1 MIDWV
6 FGSGEA
12 YLSTSRDIGDSVITC
27 EILRKEHEEFEL
39 NARVSLPL
47 FALIFSVETFA
58 ALIMY
63 NVYAL
68 EKVANPPPL
77 VV

>member
-39 NARVSLPL
+39 NARVNLPL
-47 FALIFSVETFA
+47 FALIF
-58 ALIMY
+58 
-63 NVYAL
+63 
-68 EKVANPPPL
+68 
-77 VV
+77 